1 MIDHHTNIDMK
12 EETKR
17 FEGLGTKIDPAMA
30 KVLNACCDALQVDVY
45 HLLQWFAYTIIR
57 ASAPMHEL
65 DPRIQKLL
73 TLLES
78 DAGWQNAFNL
88 ANPNGLKV
96 AQLIMILEQEDR
108 KGFGAVMIDKPF
120 VGKAPDKVDDL
131 DEKRADPQM
140 TENVDDIL
148 ERVTE
153 VTMRGIY
160 RRLRLMGAKME
171 CNNLSDVLL
180 TMIDAQTILDLD
192 EGLRAELPGMGD
204 YADNRRQ
211 IAYGKKT
218 KAKQHR
224 TPDSVAQDQRIK
236 FDDYDREV
244 ADYEVKDWEGEHRQ
258 TDFETPARY
267 ERDLNAE
274 LSTQFKDDD

>member
-1 MIDHHTNIDMK
+1 MK

-30 KVLNACCDALQVDVY
+30 KVLNACCDALGVDVY

-73 TLLES
+73 AMMES
-78 DAGWQNAFNL
+78 DVGWQQAFNI

-96 AQLIMILEQEDR
+96 AQAILILEQEGR
-108 KGFGAVMIDKPF
+108 KGFGAVMIDKPWM
-120 VGKAPDKVDDL
+120 GEARQTECVD
-131 DEKRADPQM
+131 E
-140 TENVDDIL
+140 IL

-153 VTMRGIY
+153 VTMHGIY
-160 RRLRLMGAKME
+160 RRLRDMGGMMK
-171 CNNLSDVLL
+171 CQNLSDVLL
-180 TMIDAQTILDLD
+180 TMIDEQTMIELDK
-192 EGLRAELPGMGD
+192 GFRAELPGMGD
-204 YADNRRQ
+204 YNYNGKQ
-211 IAYGKKT
+211 VAYGKKT

-244 ADYEVKDWEGEHRQ
+244 ADYEVQDWEGEHRGNA
-258 TDFETPARY
+258 DEGYAIHG
-267 ERDLNAE
+267 EDIHLHLNNNE
-274 LSTQFKDDD
+274 EDNDD

>member
-1 MIDHHTNIDMK
+1 MK

-17 FEGLGTKIDPAMA
+17 FEGLGTKIDPAMYE
-30 KVLNACCDALQVDVY
+30 VLNACCDALGVDVY

-73 TLLES
+73 AVMES
-78 DAGWQNAFNL
+78 DAGWQQAFNL

-96 AQLIMILEQEDR
+96 AQAILILEQEGR
-108 KGFGAVMIDKPF
+108 KGFGAVMIDRPF
-120 VGKAPDKVDDL
+120 FGDARQTECVDS
-131 DEKRADPQM
+131 
-140 TENVDDIL
+140 IL

-160 RRLRLMGAKME
+160 RRLRLMGAKMD
-171 CNNLSDVLL
+171 CQNLSDVLL

-192 EGLRAELPGMGD
+192 EGFKAELPGMGSYD
-204 YADNRRQ
+204 DRGKT

-224 TPDSVAQDQRIK
+224 TPDSVAQDQRIV
-236 FDDYDREV
+236 FDDYDRDV
-244 ADYEVKDWEGEHRQ
+244 AYMEAQDWEGEHRQ
-258 TDFETPARY
+258 TEEPPTNMSDH
-267 ERDLNAE
+267 D
-274 LSTQFKDDD
+274 

>member
-1 MIDHHTNIDMK
+1 MK

-17 FEGLGTKIDPAMA
+17 FEGLGTKIDPEMA
-30 KVLNACCDALQVDVY
+30 KVLNACCDALGVDVY

-57 ASAPMHEL
+57 AAAPLHEL

-73 TLLES
+73 AMMES
-78 DAGWQNAFNL
+78 DVGWQQAFNI

-96 AQLIMILEQEDR
+96 AQVVLILEQEGR
-108 KGFGAVMIDKPF
+108 KGFGAVMIDRPF
-120 VGKAPDKVDDL
+120 FGDARQTECVDS
-131 DEKRADPQM
+131 
-140 TENVDDIL
+140 IL

-160 RRLRLMGAKME
+160 RRLRLMGAKMD
-171 CNNLSDVLL
+171 CQNLSDVLL

-192 EGLRAELPGMGD
+192 EGFRAELPGMGD
-204 YADNRRQ
+204 YNYNGKQ
-211 IAYGKKT
+211 IAYGKRT

-244 ADYEVKDWEGEHRQ
+244 ADYEVQDWEGEHRGNA
-258 TDFETPARY
+258 DEGYAIHG
-267 ERDLNAE
+267 EDIHLHLNNNE
-274 LSTQFKDDD
+274 EDNDD

>member
-1 MIDHHTNIDMK
+1 MK

-30 KVLNACCDALQVDVY
+30 KVLNACCDALGVDVY

-57 ASAPMHEL
+57 AAAPLHEL

-73 TLLES
+73 AMMES
-78 DAGWQNAFNL
+78 DVGWQQAFNI

-96 AQLIMILEQEDR
+96 AQVVLILEQEGR
-108 KGFGAVMIDKPF
+108 KGFGAVMIDRPF
-120 VGKAPDKVDDL
+120 FGDARQTECVDS
-131 DEKRADPQM
+131 
-140 TENVDDIL
+140 IL

-160 RRLRLMGAKME
+160 RRLRLMGAKMD
-171 CNNLSDVLL
+171 CQNLSDVLL

-192 EGLRAELPGMGD
+192 EGFRAELPGMGD
-204 YADNRRQ
+204 YNYNGKQ

-218 KAKQHR
+218 KSKQHR

-244 ADYEVKDWEGEHRQ
+244 ADYEVQDWDGEHRQ
-258 TDFETPARY
+258 TEEPPT
-267 ERDLNAE
+267 NM
-274 LSTQFKDDD
+274 SDDD

>member
-1 MIDHHTNIDMK
+1 MK
-12 EETKR
+12 DERKR
-17 FEGLGTKIDPAMA
+17 FEGLGTKIDPAMYE
-30 KVLNACCDALQVDVY
+30 VLNACCDTLGVDVY

-73 TLLES
+73 AMMES
-78 DAGWQNAFNL
+78 DVGWQQAFNI

-96 AQLIMILEQEDR
+96 AQAILILEQEGR
-108 KGFGAVMIDKPF
+108 KGFGAVMIDRPF
-120 VGKAPDKVDDL
+120 FGDARQTECVD
-131 DEKRADPQM
+131 
-140 TENVDDIL
+140 TIL

-160 RRLRLMGAKME
+160 RRLRLMGAKMD
-171 CNNLSDVLL
+171 CQNLSDVLL

-192 EGLRAELPGMGD
+192 EGFRAELPGMGD
-204 YADNRRQ
+204 YNYNGKQ
-211 IAYGKKT
+211 VAYGKKT

-244 ADYEVKDWEGEHRQ
+244 ADYEAKDWEGEWHDRG
-258 TDFETPARY
+258 
-267 ERDLNAE
+267 
-274 LSTQFKDDD
+274 

>member
-1 MIDHHTNIDMK
+1 MIDHHTNIDMNK

-30 KVLNACCDALQVDVY
+30 KVLNACCDALGVDVY

-73 TLLES
+73 AMMES
-78 DAGWQNAFNL
+78 DAGWQQAFNL

-96 AQLIMILEQEDR
+96 AQVVLILEQEGR
-108 KGFGAVMIDKPF
+108 RGFGAVMIDRPF
-120 VGKAPDKVDDL
+120 FDDARQTECVD
-131 DEKRADPQM
+131 E
-140 TENVDDIL
+140 IL

-153 VTMRGIY
+153 VTMHGIY

-171 CNNLSDVLL
+171 CQNLSDVLL

-192 EGLRAELPGMGD
+192 EGFRAELPGMGD
-204 YADNRRQ
+204 YADNGKA

-224 TPDSVAQDQRIK
+224 TPDSYAQDQRIK
-236 FDDYDREV
+236 FDDDDREV
-244 ADYEVKDWEGEHRQ
+244 SDYEAKDWEGESRQ
-258 TDFETPARY
+258 
-267 ERDLNAE
+267 
-274 LSTQFKDDD
+274 KDEPPEGLPRPFDVEW

>member
-1 MIDHHTNIDMK
+1 MK

-17 FEGLGTKIDPAMA
+17 FEGLGTKIDPAMYE
-30 KVLNACCDALQVDVY
+30 VLNACCDALGVDVY

-73 TLLES
+73 SMMES
-78 DAGWQNAFNL
+78 DAGWQQAFNL

-96 AQLIMILEQEDR
+96 AQAILILEQEGR
-108 KGFGAVMIDKPF
+108 KGFGAVMIDRPF
-120 VGKAPDKVDDL
+120 FGDARQTECVDS
-131 DEKRADPQM
+131 
-140 TENVDDIL
+140 IL

-171 CNNLSDVLL
+171 CQNLSDVLL
-180 TMIDAQTILDLD
+180 TMIDAQTTIEL
-192 EGLRAELPGMGD
+192 EESFRAEMPGMGEHS
-204 YADNRRQ
+204 DNRRQ
-211 IAYGKKT
+211 VVYGKKS
-218 KAKQHR
+218 KAKQYR
-224 TPDSVAQDQRIK
+224 TPDSVARDQRFH

-244 ADYEVKDWEGEHRQ
+244 ADMEAQNWEGEHRNP
-258 TDFETPARY
+258 DNDTPPDGIKPFG
-267 ERDLNAE
+267 EE
-274 LSTQFKDDD
+274 W

>member
-1 MIDHHTNIDMK
+1 MK
-12 EETKR
+12 NKDKR
-17 FEGLGTKIDPAMA
+17 FEGLGTKIDPAMYE
-30 KVLNACCDALQVDVY
+30 VLDKCCNVLGVDVY

-57 ASAPMHEL
+57 AAAPWHEL

-73 TLLES
+73 AMLES
-78 DAGWQNAFNL
+78 DAGWQVAFNI
-88 ANPNGLKV
+88 ANPGKLKV
-96 AQLIMILEQEDR
+96 AQAILILEQENK

-120 VGKAPDKVDDL
+120 CGEA
-131 DEKRADPQM
+131 RQ
-140 TENVDDIL
+140 TECVDDIL

-153 VTMRGIY
+153 VTMHGIY
-160 RRLRLMGAKME
+160 RRLRLMGAKMD
-171 CNNLSDVLL
+171 CQNLSDVLL

-192 EGLRAELPGMGD
+192 EGFRAELPGMGD

-236 FDDYDREV
+236 QQTITFDDYDREV
-244 ADYEVKDWEGEHRQ
+244 ASQEADGWTSDSADKEDIEKRMGFSPHGDTW
-258 TDFETPARY
+258 
-267 ERDLNAE
+267 
-274 LSTQFKDDD
+274 

>member
-1 MIDHHTNIDMK
+1 MK

-17 FEGLGTKIDPAMA
+17 FEGLGTKIDPAMYE
-30 KVLNACCDALQVDVY
+30 VLNACCDALGVDVY

-73 TLLES
+73 AMMES
-78 DAGWQNAFNL
+78 DVGWQQAFNI

-96 AQLIMILEQEDR
+96 AQVVLILEQEGR
-108 KGFGAVMIDKPF
+108 KGFGAVMIDRPF
-120 VGKAPDKVDDL
+120 FGDARQTECVDS
-131 DEKRADPQM
+131 
-140 TENVDDIL
+140 IL

-160 RRLRLMGAKME
+160 RRLRLMGAKMD
-171 CNNLSDVLL
+171 CQNLSDVLL

-192 EGLRAELPGMGD
+192 EGFRAELPGMGD
-204 YADNRRQ
+204 YNYNGKQ

-224 TPDSVAQDQRIK
+224 TPDSVAQDQRYQQGIIQ
-236 FDDYDREV
+236 FEDIDREV
-244 ADYEVKDWEGEHRQ
+244 ADYEVQDWEGEHRQ
-258 TDFETPARY
+258 HEEPP
-267 ERDLNAE
+267 ENM
-274 LSTQFKDDD
+274 SDDD

>member
-1 MIDHHTNIDMK
+1 MK

-17 FEGLGTKIDPAMA
+17 FEGLGTKIDPEMA
-30 KVLNACCDALQVDVY
+30 NVLNACCDALGVDVY

-73 TLLES
+73 AMMES
-78 DAGWQNAFNL
+78 DVGWQQAFNI

-96 AQLIMILEQEDR
+96 AQVVLILEQEGR
-108 KGFGAVMIDKPF
+108 KGFGAVMIDRPF
-120 VGKAPDKVDDL
+120 FGDARQTECVDS
-131 DEKRADPQM
+131 
-140 TENVDDIL
+140 IL
-148 ERVTE
+148 ERVME

-160 RRLRLMGAKME
+160 RRLRLMGAKKD
-171 CNNLSDVLL
+171 CQNLSDVLL
-180 TMIDAQTILDLD
+180 TMIDEQTTIDLD
-192 EGLRAELPGMGD
+192 EGFRAELPGMGD
-204 YADNRRQ
+204 YNYNGKQ

-224 TPDSVAQDQRIK
+224 TPDSVAEDQRIK

-244 ADYEVKDWEGEHRQ
+244 AGYEVQDWEGEHKGNSDDGFVIRAEVRAE
-258 TDFETPARY
+258 DIRVH
-267 ERDLNAE
+267 LNNDE
-274 LSTQFKDDD
+274 EDD

>member
-1 MIDHHTNIDMK
+1 MK
-12 EETKR
+12 EEKR
-17 FEGLGTKIDPAMA
+17 FEGLGTKIDPAMYE
-30 KVLNACCDALQVDVY
+30 VLNACCDALGVDVY

-73 TLLES
+73 AMLES
-78 DAGWQNAFNL
+78 DAGWQQAFNI

-96 AQLIMILEQEDR
+96 AQIVMILEQEGR

-120 VGKAPDKVDDL
+120 VSESRQTECVD
-131 DEKRADPQM
+131 
-140 TENVDDIL
+140 TIL

-160 RRLRLMGAKME
+160 RRLRLLGAKMK
-171 CNNLSDVLL
+171 CQNLSDVLL

-192 EGLRAELPGMGD
+192 EGFRSELPGMGEH
-204 YADNRRQ
+204 ADNGRPV
-211 IAYGKKT
+211 AYGKKS

-224 TPDSVAQDQRIK
+224 TPDSLAMDQRIK
-236 FDDYDREV
+236 FDDEDKV
-244 ADYEVKDWEGEHRQ
+244 LADYEAQDWEGEQRG
-258 TDFETPARY
+258 
-267 ERDLNAE
+267 NA
-274 LSTQFKDDD
+274 DDGKMYNDWEPFDVEP

>member
-1 MIDHHTNIDMK
+1 MK

-17 FEGLGTKIDPAMA
+17 FEGLGTKIDPAMYE
-30 KVLNACCDALQVDVY
+30 VLNACCDALGVDVY

-73 TLLES
+73 AMMES
-78 DAGWQNAFNL
+78 DVGWQQAFNI

-96 AQLIMILEQEDR
+96 AQVVLILEQEGR
-108 KGFGAVMIDKPF
+108 KGFGAVMIDRPF
-120 VGKAPDKVDDL
+120 FGDARQTECVD
-131 DEKRADPQM
+131 
-140 TENVDDIL
+140 TIL

-160 RRLRLMGAKME
+160 RRLRLMGAKMD
-171 CNNLSDVLL
+171 CKNLSDVLL
-180 TMIDAQTILDLD
+180 TMIDEQTILDLD
-192 EGLRAELPGMGD
+192 EGFRAELPGMGD
-204 YADNRRQ
+204 YNYNGKQ
-211 IAYGKKT
+211 VAYGKKT

-244 ADYEVKDWEGEHRQ
+244 ADYEVQDWEGEHRQ
-258 TDFETPARY
+258 HDEPP
-267 ERDLNAE
+267 ENM
-274 LSTQFKDDD
+274 SNDD